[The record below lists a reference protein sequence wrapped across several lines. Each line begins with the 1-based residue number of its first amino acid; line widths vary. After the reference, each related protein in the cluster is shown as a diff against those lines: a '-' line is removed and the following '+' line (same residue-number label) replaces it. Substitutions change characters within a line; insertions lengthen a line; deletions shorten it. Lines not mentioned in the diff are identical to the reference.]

1 MTVKNEI
8 LIRMIQ
14 PGDVED
20 IFEIEKACFS
30 RPWSR
35 ESLAA
40 VVTDEKACYVV
51 AVDKKTHHVVGYV
64 GSYIIL
70 DEADINQVAVSE
82 KYRRCGIAAALMQ
95 DFMQKLEKKNIKA
108 ITLEVRAGNVAAI
121 ALYKKMGFEMEG
133 IRKNFYEAPVEDACI
148 MWRR

>member
-51 AVDKKTHHVVGYV
+51 AVDKNTHHVVGYV

-95 DFMQKLEKKNIKA
+95 DFMQKLEEKNIKA

-133 IRKNFYEAPVEDACI
+133 IRKNFYEAPVEDAYI